1 MFLSTRV
8 YFRMRATKRRPF
20 LLPRVHAKGEPFLGD
35 FFLLSLLYSRAR
47 FVLFFP
53 GKHDQQNWNI
63 KSALADDD
71 DDATTRTT
79 RARAYIY
86 RKVQKALLSL
96 THTRTAPRKRLA
108 RDSFCSFFVILIRGV
123 VVFYESGAVCSII
136 LRKEET
142 NIGYIL
148 SLSSS
153 SLFCNLS
160 SRGVERLLVVVVLFF
175 LSTSLCGRQLLSKSV
190 FLSLDQYPKST

>member
-20 LLPRVHAKGEPFLGD
+20 LLLRVHAKGEPFLGD

-123 VVFYESGAVCSII
+123 VVFYESGAVCSNT
-136 LRKEET
+136 KERRDKYW
-142 NIGYIL
+142 IYSF
-148 SLSSS
+148 SL
-153 SLFCNLS
+153 
-160 SRGVERLLVVVVLFF
+160 LFF
-175 LSTSLCGRQLLSKSV
+175 SLL
-190 FLSLDQYPKST
+190 